1 MARNASRPDRPAAGE
16 EWEAYACRIPASGDS
31 RFDRRACS
39 TLSQVYHVAHVADA
53 CRIIEDGRI
62 KAGLIGDDSRLRRT
76 RTSVCWLS
84 ANYWTPGSIYG
95 AIQFTF
101 RWEDIIR
108 DREFYWVEV
117 MDYPNPAYRFLITDR
132 DLSGASLLRPYD
144 PATARGR
151 LRLRNGVWY
160 WNGEYTSEFMLDTD
174 LPLRRCVEISAIP
187 HRGDRC
193 RLYPS
198 NCSDADRST
207 WSNGAQTLAY
217 IIARDLRRVRHC
229 FVRPTSSGGREPGSA
244 VRDTLGFLLD
254 ELMPE
259 EPHGP
264 ITSRRRSEAIMKG
277 ALLLY
282 GSGQFE
288 DAQEVARA
296 LASRAIMRTAL
307 ERHARRY
314 LGLPELS
321 LPG

>member
-1 MARNASRPDRPAAGE
+1 
-16 EWEAYACRIPASGDS
+16 
-31 RFDRRACS
+31 
-39 TLSQVYHVAHVADA
+39 
-53 CRIIEDGRI
+53 
-62 KAGLIGDDSRLRRT
+62 
-76 RTSVCWLS
+76 
-84 ANYWTPGSIYG
+84 
-95 AIQFTF
+95 
-101 RWEDIIR
+101 
-108 DREFYWVEV
+108 
-117 MDYPNPAYRFLITDR
+117 
-132 DLSGASLLRPYD
+132 
-144 PATARGR
+144 
-151 LRLRNGVWY
+151 LRNGVWY

-229 FVRPTSSGGREPGSA
+229 FVRPTSSGGRELGSA